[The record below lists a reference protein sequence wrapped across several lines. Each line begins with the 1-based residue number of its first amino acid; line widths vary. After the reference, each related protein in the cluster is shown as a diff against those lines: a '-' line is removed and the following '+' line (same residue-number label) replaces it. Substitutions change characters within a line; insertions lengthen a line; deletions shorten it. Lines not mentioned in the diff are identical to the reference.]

1 MAVSRYNDFSNLYFI
16 LLWWNEWN
24 TYNYVSKNIHVWF
37 CNELI
42 KGLLN
47 MGQNLLGQ
55 KYTYIKV
62 NDQFWCLR
70 KFCELNLLCSMAS
83 SLLGGYDW

>member
-1 MAVSRYNDFSNLYFI
+1 
-16 LLWWNEWN
+16 
-24 TYNYVSKNIHVWF
+24 
-37 CNELI
+37 
-42 KGLLN
+42 

-83 SLLGGYDW
+83 SLLGGYD